1 MSDASA
7 TSQSPRA
14 SKGRAFGEDE
24 GGAPTLGL
32 LMLDTAFPRPPGDV
46 AHPDTFSFPVIRKIV
61 RGASVEAIVRQGGGG
76 ALEAFRAAAR
86 ALVAEG
92 ARGLLTSCGFLTL
105 HQREIARACGVPV
118 AASALLQV
126 APVESTLP
134 AGLRC
139 GVVTFEAKSLT
150 AAHLIAAGAPADT
163 PLAGVEG
170 GHLHHVISHDLPE
183 LDQAQA
189 EREVVAAALR
199 LMARGDVGALV
210 LECANMGPY
219 ARAAARASGVPVYD
233 VVTLGEQ
240 FAAALS
246 PRGWRR

>member
-1 MSDASA
+1 MSENDAMIESRV
-7 TSQSPRA
+7 TSERRA
-14 SKGRAFGEDE
+14 AAFADR
-24 GGAPTLGL
+24 PTLGL

-46 AHPDTFSFPVIRKIV
+46 AHPETFSFPVIRKVV

-92 ARGLLTSCGFLTL
+92 ARGILTSCGFLTL
-105 HQREIARACGVPV
+105 HQRDIAQACRAPV

-126 APVESTLP
+126 APVERMLP
-134 AGLRC
+134 SGRRC
-139 GVVTFEAKSLT
+139 GVVTFESRSLT
-150 AAHLIAAGAPADT
+150 PAHLLAAGAAADT
-163 PLAGVEG
+163 PLSGVEG
-170 GHLHHVISHDLPE
+170 GHLHAVISHDLPE

-189 EREVVAAALR
+189 EREVVAAAAR
-199 LMARGDVGALV
+199 LMERGDVGALV

-219 ARAAARASGVPVYD
+219 ARAVARVCGVPVYD

-240 FAAALS
+240 FAAALA